1 MKKSWITGLTVAA
14 VAGTGGA
21 AFASMQASTHD
32 NTADAAPQPAAS
44 AVDTTVAARAFSY
57 QAGPAGTVNLTVDDG
72 AMKVDSALPA
82 AGWTVVSYSA
92 PASHLEVAFTDGL
105 QVITFIADLSGNEVV
120 ASLST
125 APAATLPTTAPAPAP
140 ATPATPASL
149 APSSQSP
156 APSHTSAPSGS
167 GDDDEH
173 EEHEDDHDHEEEH
186 DDDDHED
193 GDDD

>member
-44 AVDTTVAARAFSY
+44 AVDTTLAARAFSY

-140 ATPATPASL
+140 ATPASL

-173 EEHEDDHDHEEEH
+173 EEHEDDDDHEEEH
-186 DDDDHED
+186 DDDHED

>member
-1 MKKSWITGLTVAA
+1 MKKSWITGITVAA

-21 AFASMQASTHD
+21 AFASMQAATHD
-32 NTADAAPQPAAS
+32 NTADAAPQPAVS
-44 AVDTTVAARAFSY
+44 AVETTLAARTYSY
-57 QAGPAGTVNLTVDDG
+57 QAGPAGSVNLTVDDG

-92 PASHLEVAFTDGL
+92 PSSHLEVSFSDGL
-105 QVITFIADLSGNEVV
+105 QIVTFIADLSGNEVV
-120 ASLST
+120 ASLSAAPAPTIPTT
-125 APAATLPTTAPAPAP
+125 APATTPAPAP
-140 ATPATPASL
+140 ATAPVSL

-167 GDDDEH
+167 GDDEH
-173 EEHEDDHDHEEEH
+173 EEHEDDEHEEEH
-186 DDDDHED
+186 EEE

>member
-44 AVDTTVAARAFSY
+44 AVDTTLAARAFSY

-140 ATPATPASL
+140 ATPASL

>member
-1 MKKSWITGLTVAA
+1 MKKSWITGITVAA

-21 AFASMQASTHD
+21 AFASMQAATHD
-32 NTADAAPQPAAS
+32 NTADAAPQPAVS
-44 AVDTTVAARAFSY
+44 AVETTLAARTYSY

-72 AMKVDSALPA
+72 AMKVDSALPT

-92 PASHLEVAFTDGL
+92 PSSHLEVSFSDGL
-105 QVITFIADLSGNEVV
+105 QIVTFIADLSGDEVV
-120 ASLST
+120 ASLSA
-125 APAATLPTTAPAPAP
+125 APAPTIPTTTPAPAP
-140 ATPATPASL
+140 ATAPVTL

-167 GDDDEH
+167 GDDEH
-173 EEHEDDHDHEEEH
+173 EEHEDDEHEEEH
-186 DDDDHED
+186 EEE